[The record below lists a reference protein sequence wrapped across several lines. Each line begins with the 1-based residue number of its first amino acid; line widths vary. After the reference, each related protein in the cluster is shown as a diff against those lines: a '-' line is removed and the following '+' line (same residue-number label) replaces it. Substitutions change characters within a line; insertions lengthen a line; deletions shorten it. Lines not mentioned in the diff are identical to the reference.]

1 MSYTPTN
8 WKAGDTVTSAKLN
21 KIEQGI
27 ASAGGA
33 NILVANCNLDSSN
46 TSGDPPGG
54 TRSAA
59 STTIPSLDKTLGEIL
74 NADFVIVK
82 MIQNNTLGYGYITN
96 IQYSE
101 EGQIY
106 DIIVFTGLSQPI
118 AFIAQNESDYP
129 TFDAWDSDNDG
140 SDDNGDDS
148 GNTPVLL

>member
-27 ASAGGA
+27 VSAGGA

-59 STTIPSLDKTLGEIL
+59 SVTIPSLDKTLGKML

-82 MIQNNTLGYGYITN
+82 MAYDDTLTYGFIAG

-101 EGQIY
+101 EDQIY
-106 DIIVFTGLSQPI
+106 DINVFTGVSHLY
-118 AFIAQNESDYP
+118 FIAQSESDYP
-129 TFDAWDSDNDG
+129 TLDTS
-140 SDDNGDDS
+140 DDS
-148 GNTPVLL
+148 GNTPIIV